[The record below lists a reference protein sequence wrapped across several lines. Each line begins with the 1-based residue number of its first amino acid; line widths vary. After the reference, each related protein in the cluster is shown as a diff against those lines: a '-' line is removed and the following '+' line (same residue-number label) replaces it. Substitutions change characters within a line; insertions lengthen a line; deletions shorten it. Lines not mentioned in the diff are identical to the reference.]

1 MTDCKKDP
9 ALQLRV
15 CAGQCRIFCFFHR
28 KMRPMKEKRAARMR
42 TRRRGRWLLK
52 QPRLGARM
60 CLGTFFFCAGKTG
73 ADTPGYRCIIY
84 WSARSDRKFSK
95 QTPSGSGICSA
106 FDAEIH
112 LEIKSAAFWTET
124 EKSTPFSASA
134 IRIEAKISPV
144 PCRDGPAEGVRQ
156 VR

>member
-1 MTDCKKDP
+1 MC
-9 ALQLRV
+9 
-15 CAGQCRIFCFFHR
+15 
-28 KMRPMKEKRAARMR
+28 
-42 TRRRGRWLLK
+42 TRRKGRWLLK

-144 PCRDGPAEGVRQ
+144 PCRDEACRGRQAGALRKRLLAGQIIFKAFFPMDQAGQTCDDDFGPDRSL
-156 VR
+156 